1 MCRNRG
7 FTLIELLVVI
17 AIIGVLSS
25 IVLSA
30 VSNARNKA
38 RDTKR
43 ISEMKQMINALEVYR
58 LTFNQYP
65 DSDNAGCGGWDTP
78 GNGSFITPLASN
90 NMMKNLSDPSTNDS
104 CGNYRYYRYGAG
116 SYNCPVGRGAYYVL
130 GVVDLESIS
139 GVSQSSPGWNCS
151 GRDWQPEFEWV
162 TGRFE
167 D

>member
-1 MCRNRG
+1 M
-7 FTLIELLVVI
+7 VI

-30 VSNARNKA
+30 LNGARNKA
-38 RDTKR
+38 RDAKR
-43 ISEMKQMINALEVYR
+43 LSEMRQMMNALEVYR

-65 DSDNAGCGGWDTP
+65 NSDNAGCGGWDTP

-90 NMMKNLSDPSTNDS
+90 NMMKDLSDPSTNDS
-104 CGNYRYYRYGAG
+104 CGNYRYYRYAAG
-116 SYNCPVGRGAYYVL
+116 DYSCPVGRGAYYVL

-139 GVSQSSPGWNCS
+139 GVSQSSPGWSCS
-151 GRDWQPEFEWV
+151 GRNWQSEFEWV